1 MKKIIGIAVFIS
13 LIVPML
19 AAADTPGSLDY
30 EFWVRMDQTTKLAF
44 VTGYAAAAFATR
56 TLAEQSGDEF
66 VEDWSWYMF
75 DLPGTIGQI
84 HDGVELFYMNPRNH
98 NVPISAAILI
108 VAHTARG
115 TDGFPVWRNQ

>member
-30 EFWVRMDQTTKLAF
+30 EFWVRMDRTTRLAF
-44 VTGYAAAAFATR
+44 ITGYSAGAFATR

-75 DLPGTIGQI
+75 YLPGTVGQI
-84 HDGVELFYMNPRNH
+84 HDGVELFYMNPRNR
-98 NVPISAAILI
+98 NIPISAAILI

-115 TDGFPVWRNQ
+115 TDGFLVWRNE